1 MKRHSIAKVD
11 RCGFPAAMIWLQVF
25 VVIFKGRDQAPAG
38 WRAEGQYRSSEL
50 SILTGGWV
58 PCDVSA
64 YFVLSGVFMSK
75 ALIVDDHPF
84 IRATVKFLLKQEG
97 FTEIDEAG
105 NGADAVQKAREGRPD
120 LVILDLAMPKLGGL
134 EVISR
139 IKALGLPCKI
149 LVLTSY
155 LAVFFSTRCMRAGA
169 MGFVAKTGE
178 LDELQKAIKAVMS
191 NYSCFP
197 SLPTSSVRRDDLQTT
212 ECELVAALSDR
223 ELTVLQKLAL
233 GLGNKEIAEDML
245 LSHKTISTYKT
256 RLKEKLR
263 MSSVVHLSKFAQRN
277 HLI

>member
-1 MKRHSIAKVD
+1 
-11 RCGFPAAMIWLQVF
+11 
-25 VVIFKGRDQAPAG
+25 
-38 WRAEGQYRSSEL
+38 
-50 SILTGGWV
+50 
-58 PCDVSA
+58 
-64 YFVLSGVFMSK
+64 MSK
-75 ALIVDDHPF
+75 ALVVDDHPF

-178 LDELQKAIKAVMS
+178 LDELQKAIKAVMC

-197 SLPTSSVRRDDLQTT
+197 SLPTSSVRRDDLQT
-212 ECELVAALSDR
+212 SDR

>member
-1 MKRHSIAKVD
+1 
-11 RCGFPAAMIWLQVF
+11 
-25 VVIFKGRDQAPAG
+25 
-38 WRAEGQYRSSEL
+38 
-50 SILTGGWV
+50 
-58 PCDVSA
+58 
-64 YFVLSGVFMSK
+64 MSK

-84 IRATVKFLLKQEG
+84 IRQTVRFLLKQEG

-120 LVILDLAMPKLGGL
+120 LMILDLSIPKLGGL
-134 EVISR
+134 EVIIR
-139 IKALGLPCKI
+139 VKTLGLPCKM
-149 LVLTSY
+149 LVLTAS
-155 LAVFFSTRCMRAGA
+155 LAEFFSARCMRAGA

-197 SLPTSSVRRDDLQTT
+197 SLPSSSVRRDDLQST
-212 ECELVAALSDR
+212 ELQLVESLSDR
-223 ELTVLQKLAL
+223 ELEVLRMLAL
-233 GLGNKEIAEDML
+233 GLGNNQIAEQML

-263 MSSVVHLSKFAQRN
+263 MCSVVHIAKFAQRN

>member
-1 MKRHSIAKVD
+1 
-11 RCGFPAAMIWLQVF
+11 
-25 VVIFKGRDQAPAG
+25 
-38 WRAEGQYRSSEL
+38 
-50 SILTGGWV
+50 
-58 PCDVSA
+58 
-64 YFVLSGVFMSK
+64 MSK

-84 IRATVKFLLKQEG
+84 IRATVKYLLKEEG
-97 FTEIDEAG
+97 FDEIYQAG
-105 NGADAVQKAREGRPD
+105 DGADAMQLAREQRPE
-120 LVILDLAMPKLGGL
+120 LIILDLAMPKLGGL

-139 IKALGLPCKI
+139 VKALGLPCRI

-178 LDELQKAIKAVMS
+178 LDELQKAIRAIQS
-191 NYSCFP
+191 GYSCFP
-197 SLPTSSVRRDDLQTT
+197 SLPTSSVRRDDLQET
-212 ECELVAALSDR
+212 ERQMIECLSDR
-223 ELTVLQKLAL
+223 ELTVLQKLAM

>member
-1 MKRHSIAKVD
+1 
-11 RCGFPAAMIWLQVF
+11 
-25 VVIFKGRDQAPAG
+25 
-38 WRAEGQYRSSEL
+38 
-50 SILTGGWV
+50 
-58 PCDVSA
+58 
-64 YFVLSGVFMSK
+64 MSK

-84 IRATVKFLLKQEG
+84 IRQTVRFLLKQEG

-120 LVILDLAMPKLGGL
+120 LMILDLSIPKLGGL

-139 IKALGLPCKI
+139 VKTLGLPCKM
-149 LVLTSY
+149 LVLTAS
-155 LAVFFSTRCMRAGA
+155 LAEFFSARCMRAGA

-197 SLPTSSVRRDDLQTT
+197 SLPSSSVRRDDLQST
-212 ECELVAALSDR
+212 ELQLVESLSDR
-223 ELTVLQKLAL
+223 ELEVLRMLAL
-233 GLGNKEIAEDML
+233 GLGNNQIAEQML

-263 MSSVVHLSKFAQRN
+263 MSSVVHIAKFAQRN
-277 HLI
+277 QLI

>member
-1 MKRHSIAKVD
+1 
-11 RCGFPAAMIWLQVF
+11 
-25 VVIFKGRDQAPAG
+25 
-38 WRAEGQYRSSEL
+38 
-50 SILTGGWV
+50 
-58 PCDVSA
+58 
-64 YFVLSGVFMSK
+64 MSK
-75 ALIVDDHPF
+75 ALVVDDHPF

-178 LDELQKAIKAVMS
+178 LDELLDEFRGEFAGLAGPDAIAG
-191 NYSCFP
+191 C
-197 SLPTSSVRRDDLQTT
+197 
-212 ECELVAALSDR
+212 AG
-223 ELTVLQKLAL
+223 AL
-233 GLGNKEIAEDML
+233 GERFSEAIDAKNGLYWVIDPGRQGQERDAHQLADDEAQILL
-245 LSHKTISTYKT
+245 LSPLRTYTIT
-256 RLKEKLR
+256 
-263 MSSVVHLSKFAQRN
+263 V
-277 HLI
+277 

>member
-1 MKRHSIAKVD
+1 
-11 RCGFPAAMIWLQVF
+11 
-25 VVIFKGRDQAPAG
+25 
-38 WRAEGQYRSSEL
+38 
-50 SILTGGWV
+50 
-58 PCDVSA
+58 
-64 YFVLSGVFMSK
+64 MSK

-84 IRATVKFLLKQEG
+84 IRQTVRFLLKQEG

-120 LVILDLAMPKLGGL
+120 LMILDLAIPKLGGL

-139 IKALGLPCKI
+139 VKALGLPCKM
-149 LVLTSY
+149 LVLTAS
-155 LAVFFSTRCMRAGA
+155 LAEFFSARCMRAGA

-197 SLPTSSVRRDDLQTT
+197 SLSSSSVRRDDLQST
-212 ECELVAALSDR
+212 ELQLVESLSDR
-223 ELTVLQKLAL
+223 ELEVLRMLAL
-233 GLGNKEIAEDML
+233 GLGNNQIAEQML

-263 MSSVVHLSKFAQRN
+263 MSSVVHIAKFAQRN
-277 HLI
+277 QLI

>member
-1 MKRHSIAKVD
+1 
-11 RCGFPAAMIWLQVF
+11 MI
-25 VVIFKGRDQAPAG
+25 
-38 WRAEGQYRSSEL
+38 
-50 SILTGGWV
+50 
-58 PCDVSA
+58 
-64 YFVLSGVFMSK
+64 K

-84 IRATVKFLLKQEG
+84 IRATVKHLLKQEN
-97 FTEIDEAG
+97 FDEIFEAG
-105 NGADAVQKAREGRPD
+105 NGADALQLAREKRPD
-120 LVILDLAMPKLGGL
+120 LIILDLAMPKLGGL

-169 MGFVAKTGE
+169 MGYVAKTGE
-178 LDELQKAIKAVMS
+178 LDELQKAIKAIMS
-191 NYSCFP
+191 GYSCFP
-197 SLPTSSVRRDDLQTT
+197 STASSTVNRDDLQVT
-212 ECELVAALSDR
+212 EKAMVDALSDR

>member
-1 MKRHSIAKVD
+1 
-11 RCGFPAAMIWLQVF
+11 
-25 VVIFKGRDQAPAG
+25 
-38 WRAEGQYRSSEL
+38 
-50 SILTGGWV
+50 
-58 PCDVSA
+58 
-64 YFVLSGVFMSK
+64 MSK

-84 IRATVKFLLKQEG
+84 IRATVKYLLKQEG
-97 FTEIDEAG
+97 FDEIYEAG
-105 NGADAVQKAREGRPD
+105 NGADAMQLARERRPD
-120 LVILDLAMPKLGGL
+120 LIILDLARPKLGGL

-139 IKALGLPCKI
+139 IKALELPCKI

-178 LDELQKAIKAVMS
+178 LDELQKAIRAIRS
-191 NYSCFP
+191 GYSCFP
-197 SLPTSSVRRDDLQTT
+197 SVATSSVRRDDLQTT
-212 ECELVAALSDR
+212 EQELVNSLSDR
-223 ELTVLQKLAL
+223 EVTVLQRLAT
-233 GLGNKEIAEDML
+233 GLTNKEIAEDML

>member
-1 MKRHSIAKVD
+1 
-11 RCGFPAAMIWLQVF
+11 MI
-25 VVIFKGRDQAPAG
+25 
-38 WRAEGQYRSSEL
+38 
-50 SILTGGWV
+50 
-58 PCDVSA
+58 
-64 YFVLSGVFMSK
+64 K

-84 IRATVKFLLKQEG
+84 IRETVKHLLKLEG
-97 FTEIDEAG
+97 FGEIYEAG
-105 NGADAVQKAREGRPD
+105 NGADAMQMAREKCPD
-120 LVILDLAMPKLGGL
+120 LIILDLAMPKLGGL

-178 LDELQKAIKAVMS
+178 LDELQKAIKAIMS
-191 NYSCFP
+191 GYSCFP
-197 SLPTSSVRRDDLQTT
+197 SIATSSVRRDDLQVT
-212 ECELVAALSDR
+212 EAAMVDALSDR

-233 GLGNKEIAEDML
+233 GLCNKTIAEDML

>member
-1 MKRHSIAKVD
+1 
-11 RCGFPAAMIWLQVF
+11 
-25 VVIFKGRDQAPAG
+25 
-38 WRAEGQYRSSEL
+38 
-50 SILTGGWV
+50 
-58 PCDVSA
+58 
-64 YFVLSGVFMSK
+64 MSK

-97 FTEIDEAG
+97 FDEIFEAG
-105 NGADAVQKAREGRPD
+105 NGADAMQIAREKHPD
-120 LVILDLAMPKLGGL
+120 LIILDLAMPKLGGL

-139 IKALGLPCKI
+139 IKALELPCKI

-169 MGFVAKTGE
+169 SGFVHKAAD
-178 LDELQKAIKAVMS
+178 LDELQKAVKAIRS
-191 NYSCFP
+191 GYSCFP
-197 SLPTSSVRRDDLQTT
+197 SVATSSVRRDDLQTT
-212 ECELVAALSDR
+212 EHELVNALSDR

>member
-1 MKRHSIAKVD
+1 
-11 RCGFPAAMIWLQVF
+11 
-25 VVIFKGRDQAPAG
+25 
-38 WRAEGQYRSSEL
+38 
-50 SILTGGWV
+50 
-58 PCDVSA
+58 
-64 YFVLSGVFMSK
+64 MSNK
-75 ALIVDDHPF
+75 ALVVDDHPF
-84 IRATVKFLLKQEG
+84 IRATVTYLLKQEG
-97 FTEIDEAG
+97 FDEIYQAG
-105 NGADAVQKAREGRPD
+105 NGADAMQIAREKCPD
-120 LVILDLAMPKLGGL
+120 LIILDLAMPKLGGL

-139 IKALGLPCKI
+139 IKALELPCKI

-197 SLPTSSVRRDDLQTT
+197 SLPTSSVRRDDLQAT
-212 ECELVAALSDR
+212 EEELVHSLSDR
-223 ELTVLQKLAL
+223 ELAVLQMLAQ
-233 GLGNKEIAEDML
+233 GLGNNEIAKCML

-256 RLKEKLR
+256 RLKEKLH